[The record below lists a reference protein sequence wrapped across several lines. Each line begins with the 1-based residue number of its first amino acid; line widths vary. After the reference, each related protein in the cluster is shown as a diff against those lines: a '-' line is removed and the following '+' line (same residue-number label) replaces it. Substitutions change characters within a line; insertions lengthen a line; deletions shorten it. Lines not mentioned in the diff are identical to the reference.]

1 MICDDTALASASG
14 ILQCLRLLAE
24 EAATLN
30 LHRTLSAIQ
39 DALETAAEESGGE
52 DLAECFSS
60 GISLNLH

>member
-1 MICDDTALASASG
+1 MICDETVLASASG

-39 DALETAAEESGGE
+39 EALETAAEESGGE
-52 DLAECFSS
+52 DVHEGFMPGALF
-60 GISLNLH
+60 NLH

>member
-1 MICDDTALASASG
+1 MICDETALASASG

-39 DALETAAEESGGE
+39 DALETAAEESGG
-52 DLAECFSS
+52 DDFSECFSL